1 MFYKFRPLKC
11 KKITEHKNIAIDLRI
26 GYTIKMDIR
35 WQKRG
40 KNHRAPLAAHQ

>member
-1 MFYKFRPLKC
+1 MFYMFRPLKC
-11 KKITEHKNIAIDLRI
+11 KKITEHKNNV
-26 GYTIKMDIR
+26 YTIKMDIR